1 MSGSDSAARRWATLT
16 PEALADEI
24 ETNRRGERRLVVIA
38 LVAVVVTAAVLLL
51 RGLW

>member
-1 MSGSDSAARRWATLT
+1 MSDADARRWATLT

-24 ETNRRGERRLVVIA
+24 ETNRRSERRLVAVA
-38 LVAVVVTAAVLLL
+38 LVAVAVTAVLLVL